1 MKYII
6 KATEIE
12 AFQYGGDLKGAPEW
26 VLKAL
31 DEGRMFFDGEPVMGL
46 HIKEPDGAITV
57 CMKDYIVKKEN
68 DLYCFSP
75 SVFQVLCECTQNK
88 CPFCGAIIK
97 ETSR

>member
-31 DEGRMFFDGEPVMGL
+31 DEGRMF
-46 HIKEPDGAITV
+46 
-57 CMKDYIVKKEN
+57 
-68 DLYCFSP
+68 
-75 SVFQVLCECTQNK
+75 
-88 CPFCGAIIK
+88 
-97 ETSR
+97 